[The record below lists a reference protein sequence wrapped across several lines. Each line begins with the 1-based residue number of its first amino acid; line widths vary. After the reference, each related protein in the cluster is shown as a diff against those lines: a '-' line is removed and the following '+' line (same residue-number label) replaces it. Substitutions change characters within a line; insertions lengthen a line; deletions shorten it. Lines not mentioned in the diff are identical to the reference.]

1 MTRSVAQRCQRI
13 ASVKQNHC
21 ELCDGLVSAN
31 AYTPCCGKFLCAV
44 CAQGPALSGVEG
56 THCPI
61 CQTPK
66 VFAPRPA
73 SDEWLEEDYELRVS
87 GYDE

>member
-1 MTRSVAQRCQRI
+1 MTRITAAR
-13 ASVKQNHC
+13 QNHC
-21 ELCDGLVSAN
+21 ELCDCLVTAD

-44 CAQGPALSGVEG
+44 CAQR

-66 VFAPRPA
+66 VSAPSPV
-73 SDEWLEEDYELRVS
+73 SDDWLEEDYELRVS

>member
-1 MTRSVAQRCQRI
+1 MTKSL
-13 ASVKQNHC
+13 SVKQCCC
-21 ELCDGLVSAN
+21 ELCDCLVAAD
-31 AYTPCCGKFLCAV
+31 AYTPCCGKLLCAA
-44 CAQGPALSGVEG
+44 CAQG

-66 VFAPRPA
+66 AFAPSFSP
-73 SDEWLEEDYELRVS
+73 DDWLEEDYELRVS